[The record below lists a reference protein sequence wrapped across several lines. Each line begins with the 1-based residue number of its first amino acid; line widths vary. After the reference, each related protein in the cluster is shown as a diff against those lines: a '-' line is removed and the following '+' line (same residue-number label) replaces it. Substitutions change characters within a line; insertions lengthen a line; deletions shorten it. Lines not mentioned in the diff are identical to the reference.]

1 MVMVMTKSKKREVGF
16 PLAPPSPLKILRNF
30 ALFVRETA
38 IGITQTDKALR
49 SFDKIFLETD
59 KFLEN
64 PLQGSPFFDKL
75 IGEGLTKLEEQEEFE
90 KPVGY
95 TGETKS
101 YEGQS
106 DASYCAECIVS
117 HWATIYGLLEEADR
131 LSINEPTLNNE
142 SINRVKESL
151 KELKASLYD
160 LNITNRPWIDEFKAR
175 VRQFRKQYLLPL
187 LAEPNKE
194 LLKQAVREAK
204 ALYDTAIEV
213 LKTERQLEKEGKVT
227 RSEEEIEADLERQ
240 LTYFINKKDIAHLE
254 RAYQLAKMTRC
265 SACVKYTAAALD
277 AAREGRMDEAVEWAE
292 GVRRGIRV
300 ILNKVE

>member
-1 MVMVMTKSKKREVGF
+1 MAKKREIGF
-16 PLAPPSPLKILRNF
+16 PLVPPSPIKVLRDF
-30 ALFVRETA
+30 ALFIRETT
-38 IGITQTDKALR
+38 IGIMQTDRALR
-49 SFDKIFLETD
+49 SFDKIILEAD

-64 PLQGSPFFDKL
+64 PLQGSPLFNKL
-75 IGEGLTKLEEQEEFE
+75 IGEESTGVEEQEKLEE
-90 KPVGY
+90 PIGY

-106 DASYCAECIVS
+106 DASYCAECLVS

-142 SINRVKESL
+142 SLNRVKESL

-160 LNITNRPWIDEFKAR
+160 LNVTNRPWIDEFRAR
-175 VRQFRKQYLLPL
+175 TRQFRKQYLLPL

-194 LLKQAVREAK
+194 LLKQAVKEAK
-204 ALYDTAIEV
+204 AMYDLAIEI
-213 LKTERQLEKEGKVT
+213 LRKERQLEKEGKLV
-227 RSEEEIEADLERQ
+227 RSQEEIEEELERQ
-240 LTYFINKKDIAHLE
+240 LTYFINKQDIAHLE
-254 RAYQLAKMTRC
+254 RAYQLAKMTGC

-277 AAREGRMDEAVEWAE
+277 AAREGRMDEAIEWAE

>member
-1 MVMVMTKSKKREVGF
+1 MTKSKKRGIGF
-16 PLAPPSPLKILRNF
+16 PLVPPSPIKVLRDF
-30 ALFVRETA
+30 ALFVRETT
-38 IGITQTDKALR
+38 IGIMQTDKALR
-49 SFDKIFLETD
+49 SFDKLISEAD

-64 PLQGSPFFDKL
+64 PLQGSPLFNKL
-75 IGEGLTKLEEQEEFE
+75 IGEESIELGEQEELE
-90 KPVGY
+90 EPTGY

-117 HWATIYGLLEEADR
+117 HWATIYGLLEEAER
-131 LSINEPTLNNE
+131 LSINEPTLNQE

-160 LNITNRPWIDEFKAR
+160 LNVTNRPWIDEFKAR
-175 VRQFRKQYLLPL
+175 TRQFRKRYLLPL

-194 LLKQAVREAK
+194 LLKQAVKEAK
-204 ALYDTAIEV
+204 AMYDLAIEI
-213 LKTERQLEKEGKVT
+213 LKTERQLEKEGKIT
-227 RSEEEIEADLERQ
+227 RSQEEIEEELERQ
-240 LTYFINKKDIAHLE
+240 LTYFINKQDIAHLE
-254 RAYQLAKMTRC
+254 RAYQLAKMTGC

-277 AAREGRMDEAVEWAE
+277 AAREGRMDEAIEWAE